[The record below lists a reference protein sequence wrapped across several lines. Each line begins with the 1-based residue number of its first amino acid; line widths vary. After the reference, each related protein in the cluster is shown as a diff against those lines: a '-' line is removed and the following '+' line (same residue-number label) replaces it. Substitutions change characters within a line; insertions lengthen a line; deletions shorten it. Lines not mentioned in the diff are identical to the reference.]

1 MSGVDT
7 DKLLADAE
15 AAMNVKNPLEPVV
28 NKFAELG
35 YDVEGAF
42 EMLDEDGD
50 EALTR
55 KEIEDGMAF
64 HKIQLSPD
72 EWTAFWNAIDANSD
86 GVLDMNEW
94 KSVLEP

>member
-1 MSGVDT
+1 MSGIDT
-7 DKLLADAE
+7 AKLLADAE
-15 AAMNVKNPLEPVV
+15 AAVAKKNPLEPIV

-35 YDVEGAF
+35 YDTEGAF

-50 EALTR
+50 GALTR

-64 HKIQLSPD
+64 HKIILSPD

-86 GVLDMNEW
+86 GVLDLDEW
-94 KSVLEP
+94 